1 MRSFPSPRPLLLVL
15 LALCLLLT
23 ACAPATADPFAYAE
37 GSFSLSVAGTYLPA
51 ADPGGAP
58 RPFTA
63 EITAGPPQNGDPTL
77 RDLTVIFTSPDSLA
91 GLTITATVT
100 AASEGAS
107 TEGVNRAVRFTYP
120 SAYGSI
126 QATAEGDELDGLLR
140 FGEGWLPLGDVTE
153 ISPKDVDGRYTVTRR
168 RGEREAVFTFVA
180 GETLPT
186 RVRLTDERGALE
198 MAVTP

>member
-51 ADPGGAP
+51 ADPDGAP

-100 AASEGAS
+100 ASSEA
-107 TEGVNRAVRFTYP
+107 VNRAVRFTYP

-126 QATAEGDELDGLLR
+126 HATAEGDELDGLLR

>member
-100 AASEGAS
+100 AASEG
-107 TEGVNRAVRFTYP
+107 VNRAVRFTYP

>member
-51 ADPGGAP
+51 ADPDGAP

-77 RDLTVIFTSPDSLA
+77 RDLTVTFTSPDSLA

-100 AASEGAS
+100 ASSEGA
-107 TEGVNRAVRFTYP
+107 NRAVRFTYP

-168 RGEREAVFTFVA
+168 RGEREAVFTFVT

>member
-51 ADPGGAP
+51 ADPDGAP

-100 AASEGAS
+100 VSSETA
-107 TEGVNRAVRFTYP
+107 NRAVRFTYP

-180 GETLPT
+180 GETLPAG
-186 RVRLTDERGALE
+186 VRLTDERGALE